1 MPSPASDARQELGP
15 PIPPLSSPQLSY
27 SLFITEMSTIQEES
41 LTVVQYQFVTPTAQ
55 IKSPD
60 LIKTWED
67 SEAYQEYVGFILAI
81 GETIKGQKLR
91 DLAVTDRS
99 EACQRLLDL
108 LSNIREMKSSCPPE
122 SDMKSR
128 YGNPAY
134 RDWYS
139 KLETDTPSLLATL
152 LGEDLS
158 SRGAVTEL
166 SAYLLDSFGNST
178 RIDYGTGH
186 ELAFIMFLCALF
198 KIGVLSQSD
207 RACVGLTVF
216 SSYMELVRDLQDS
229 YRMEPAGSMGVWN
242 LDDYQFVSFIWGAA
256 QLSLDRERFKPK
268 AISDPDMAQMLRPD
282 NHLFACLANIHQVK
296 SGPFHEHS
304 NQLWNISG
312 VPRWSKVYSGLV
324 KMYRAEVLC
333 KFPVLQHLKF
343 GSVFT
348 LEPAQSRNPGM
359 AETEPGV
366 VPARPNLP
374 GVDSPRPS
382 LPSLSRLPRPPSD
395 PSAQ

>member
-1 MPSPASDARQELGP
+1 
-15 PIPPLSSPQLSY
+15 
-27 SLFITEMSTIQEES
+27 MSTEGENDSIS
-41 LTVVQYQFVTPTAQ
+41 VVQYKFVTPTTQ

-81 GETIKGQKLR
+81 GDTIKGKKLR
-91 DLAVTDRS
+91 DETEIS
-99 EACQRLLDL
+99 EASQRLLDL
-108 LSNIREMKSSCPPE
+108 VANIREIKSSCPPVA
-122 SDMKSR
+122 DMKSR

-139 KLETDTPSLLATL
+139 RLETVTPSLLTTL
-152 LGEDLS
+152 LGEHLS
-158 SRGAVTEL
+158 SEGAVTEL
-166 SAYLLDSFGNST
+166 APYLLDSFGNST

-186 ELAFIMFLCALF
+186 ELAFVMFLCALF
-198 KIGVLSQSD
+198 KIGVLAQSD
-207 RACVGLTVF
+207 RAAVGLTVF
-216 SSYMELVRDLQDS
+216 SSYMELVRDLQES

-268 AISDPDMAQMLRPD
+268 AISDPDMAHMLRPD

-312 VPRWSKVYSGLV
+312 VPRWSKVFSGLV

-333 KFPVLQHLKF
+333 KFPVLQHVKF
-343 GSVFT
+343 GSVFS
-348 LEPAQSRNPGM
+348 LEAARTRQPGL
-359 AETEPGV
+359 AETEPGA
-366 VPARPNLP
+366 VPARPNMA
-374 GVDSPRPS
+374 GVDSPRPG
-382 LPSLSRLPRPPSD
+382 LPSLSRLPPPPSD
-395 PSAQ
+395 PAA

>member
-1 MPSPASDARQELGP
+1 M
-15 PIPPLSSPQLSY
+15 SSIEGEGEKDSI
-27 SLFITEMSTIQEES
+27 S
-41 LTVVQYQFVTPTAQ
+41 VAQYKFVTPTTQ

-60 LIKTWED
+60 LIKTWEE
-67 SEAYQEYVGFILAI
+67 SEAYQEYIGFILAI
-81 GETIKGQKLR
+81 GEAIQGKKLR
-91 DLAVTDRS
+91 DVTDKS

-108 LSNIREMKSSCPPE
+108 LANIREIKSSCPPVE
-122 SDMKSR
+122 DMKSR

-139 KLETDTPSLLATL
+139 KLETVTPSLLTTL

-158 SRGAVTEL
+158 SAGAVSEL
-166 SAYLLDSFGNST
+166 SPYLLDSFGNST

-207 RACVGLTVF
+207 RASVGLTVF

-268 AISDPDMAQMLRPD
+268 AISDPDMAHMLRPD
-282 NHLFACLANIHQVK
+282 NHLFACLANIHKVK

-312 VPRWSKVYSGLV
+312 VPRWAKVFSGLV

-333 KFPVLQHLKF
+333 KFPVLQHVKF
-343 GSVFT
+343 GSVFS
-348 LEPAQSRNPGM
+348 LEPATATTRHPGL
-359 AETEPGV
+359 AETEPGLAAV
-366 VPARPNLP
+366 RPGLP

-395 PSAQ
+395 SSAQ